1 LTDLEKQIMAK
12 REVEETVNMRRRDRV
27 APPVIEA
34 NFFGTGDTSAKSIS
48 SQLKD
53 FDNKY
58 KPTDL
63 TQMFS
68 ETITKTETEKVAN
81 EAKQAFQTAPKT
93 ITPARDPYAAGDDE
107 FINVTKLGSMPQEAT
122 YEVPVE
128 TSEFNKNKFGIKLNL
143 KGKLVIMVASVVFLC
158 LLFLTI
164 FNACVI
170 GNLKS
175 DISDINANITTE
187 SELLNWINKEYNNV
201 TDENNLLDRVEDAGF
216 SEIPPE
222 NIIEYELIE
231 ETATQAAK
239 TSTNWFDAFCNFMA
253 RLFGVNWVK

>member
-1 LTDLEKQIMAK
+1 MTDLEKQIMQK
-12 REVEETVNMRRRDRV
+12 REVEEAVNIRRRNRV
-27 APPVIEA
+27 ETPVIEA
-34 NFFGTGDTSAKSIS
+34 NFFGTGDTSTKSIS

-63 TQMFS
+63 TAMFS
-68 ETITKTETEKVAN
+68 DTLTKTETKKAEN
-81 EAKQAFQTAPKT
+81 EVKETFSTAPKSA
-93 ITPARDPYAAGDDE
+93 TPARDPYATPDEE
-107 FINVTKLGSMPQEAT
+107 FINITRMGEMPIEAT
-122 YEVPVE
+122 YEVPVD
-128 TSEFNKNKFGIKLNL
+128 TTEFNKNKFGIKLNL

-158 LLFLTI
+158 LLFLAI

-175 DISDINANITTE
+175 DIADINSNITTE

-201 TDENNLLDRVEDAGF
+201 TDENKLLDRVEEAGF

-222 NIIEYELIE
+222 NIIEFELIE
-231 ETATQAAK
+231 ETAKQAAK

-253 RLFGVNWVK
+253 RLFGAN

>member
-1 LTDLEKQIMAK
+1 MTDLEKQVLAK
-12 REVEETVNMRRRDRV
+12 REVEEAVNIRRRDRV

-34 NFFGTGDTSAKSIS
+34 NFFGTGDTSAKTIS

-63 TQMFS
+63 TAMFS
-68 ETITKTETEKVAN
+68 DSITKTETKKAENEVKETFSTEPKVA
-81 EAKQAFQTAPKT
+81 PKVT
-93 ITPARDPYAAGDDE
+93 RDPYAAGDDE
-107 FINVTKLGSMPQEAT
+107 FINVTRLGAMPREAT

-128 TSEFNKNKFGIKLNL
+128 TTEFNQNKFGIKLNL
-143 KGKLVIMVASVVFLC
+143 KGKLVVMVASVVFLC

-187 SELLNWINKEYNNV
+187 SELLNWIDKEYNNI
-201 TDENNLLDRVEDAGF
+201 TDEDKLLDRVEDAGF
-216 SEIPPE
+216 KEIPPE
-222 NIIEYELIE
+222 NIIEFELIE
-231 ETATQAAK
+231 ETAKQAAK

-253 RLFGVNWVK
+253 RLFGAN